1 MRHPPDLP
9 DGTVV
14 TAVRGGFGAE
24 TATLVPLP
32 VGNDADSWSYRVETA
47 AGPAWFLKVRAGPSP
62 GRGAAVPALL
72 QRRGVPNVLAP
83 LATSTGAS
91 SVTVGRFALAL
102 YPLLEARPGAEA
114 GLSPAQWR
122 ELGATM
128 RQVHAVPATPELIRL
143 VGREAFRG
151 SRAPAPPTRRARHRA
166 PGRSTRAGTCP
177 RTGSGAVPPAPPP
190 GRPPRPS
197 TPGAASRARAAAR
210 ARSSA

>member
-14 TAVRGGFGAE
+14 AALRGGFGVE

-72 QRRGVPNVLAP
+72 QRRGVPNVLVP

-91 SVTVGRFALAL
+91 SACTRCW
-102 YPLLEARPGAEA
+102 RP
-114 GLSPAQWR
+114 
-122 ELGATM
+122 
-128 RQVHAVPATPELIRL
+128 
-143 VGREAFRG
+143 
-151 SRAPAPPTRRARHRA
+151 APAPRPGCHRPSGA
-166 PGRSTRAGTCP
+166 SSGPPCGRSTRC
-177 RTGSGAVPPAPPP
+177 R
-190 GRPPRPS
+190 RR
-197 TPGAASRARAAAR
+197 
-210 ARSSA
+210 RS